1 MIEDFTLEIEKQR
14 RQEQS
19 ILAEE
24 KKITSRIT
32 QSDIDTAE
40 AIQRETLRQ
49 DMTKSKDIDSNFLD
63 AVLDGNINE
72 NSDIREYLDITKSSN
87 SDITSEK
94 NILSSSLDTPSNAY
108 NSSISLDENLK
119 NNGLG
124 EFANSFADN
133 KDGNSLAFEMARKIK
148 QYVTSK
154 VKSGSPVSFTGMVLH
169 LGFASPEEYNEYDKI
184 VGFSRILKM
193 AKTYC
198 ANYIEEGMLAGD
210 ISPATGSFLLKS
222 LHEWR
227 DNVNINISDKMT
239 EESRRVIIDADVV
252 EAVKLQLEKM
262 NTEEVYEL

>member
-72 NSDIREYLDITKSSN
+72 NSDIREYLDITKSS
-87 SDITSEK
+87 T
-94 NILSSSLDTPSNAY
+94 SNAY

-133 KDGNSLAFEMARKIK
+133 KDGNSLAFEMAKKIK
-148 QYVTSK
+148 QYVASK